1 MNHLAGTPRAE
12 AIWRATLG
20 ELQLR
25 MPRATYD
32 TWLKD
37 STLLAY
43 EDGCFIIGVPN
54 AYAKDW
60 LEQRLHGLVKRV
72 LESVA
77 GHAVELHFVVR
88 PPAERKTSVAD
99 SAPPLLREPASST
112 ETKLPASRNGRH
124 LLNPRYT
131 FEAFIVGDNSRLAH
145 AAALSVTDY
154 PGQKFN
160 PLLIYGGTGL
170 GKTHLLHAIGHRSLS
185 HGARVLYVTSEE
197 FTIELINAIRTQT
210 TEAFRNKYRTSD
222 ILLID
227 DIQFIAGKES
237 TQEEFFHTF
246 NALHAANRQIV
257 LTSDRHP
264 LAMTTLEERLRSRF
278 GGGLCVDIKP
288 PDLEVRAAIVK
299 AKAAAMGYPLS
310 DDVVMLIAQRVRTN
324 IRDLEGALNRVVAEA
339 QMYNSPITVQQA
351 QAVLETLA
359 PPQTALSPGE
369 TVRLVARHLGVD
381 ENELL
386 GRGRS
391 KEVAMAR
398 QILMYLLRNVCDLS
412 LPQIGE
418 LLGRDHTT
426 VIYGVEKVEKLIE
439 MDDSVRRSIMRLR
452 EELYATA
459 R

>member
-32 TWLKD
+32 TWLKN

-77 GHAVELHFVVR
+77 GHAVELRFIVR
-88 PPAERKTSVAD
+88 PSAERRTPTVD
-99 SAPPLLREPASST
+99 SAPLLLGESASFV
-112 ETKLPASRNGRH
+112 ETSPPSPSNGRH

-131 FEAFIVGDNSRLAH
+131 FEAFIVGDNNRLAH

-185 HGARVLYVTSEE
+185 RGTRVLYVTSEE

-299 AKAAAMGYPLS
+299 AKAAAIGFHLP

-339 QMYNSPITVQQA
+339 QMYNSPITLQQA

-359 PPQTALSPGE
+359 PPQVALSPEE
-369 TVRLVARHLGVD
+369 TVKLVARHLGVD
-381 ENELL
+381 EGELL

-398 QILMYLLRNVCDLS
+398 QILMYLLRHVCDLS

-426 VIYGVEKVEKLIE
+426 VIYGIEKVERLIE
-439 MDDSVRRSIMRLR
+439 TDDHVRRSIMRLR

>member
-1 MNHLAGTPRAE
+1 MNHLADTPRAE

-32 TWLKD
+32 TWLKN
-37 STLLAY
+37 SALLAY

-77 GHAVELHFVVR
+77 GHTVELHFVVR
-88 PPAERKTSVAD
+88 PPAERKIPLAD
-99 SAPPLLREPASST
+99 SAPLLLSEIAPSVEPKPLSYS
-112 ETKLPASRNGRH
+112 NGRH

-131 FEAFIVGDNSRLAH
+131 FEAFIVGDNNRLAH

-170 GKTHLLHAIGHRSLS
+170 GKTHLLHAIGHRSLNR
-185 HGARVLYVTSEE
+185 GIRVLYVTSEE

-299 AKAAAMGYPLS
+299 AKANAIGVHLP

-359 PPQTALSPGE
+359 PPQAALSPEE
-369 TVRLVARHLGVD
+369 TVKLVARYLGVD
-381 ENELL
+381 ERGLL

-391 KEVAMAR
+391 KEMAMAR
-398 QILMYLLRNVCDLS
+398 QILMYLLRHVCDLS

-426 VIYGVEKVEKLIE
+426 VMYGVEKVEKLIE
-439 MDDSVRRSIMRLR
+439 TDDSVRRSIMKLR

>member
-32 TWLKD
+32 TWLKN

-77 GHAVELHFVVR
+77 GHAVELRFTVR
-88 PPAERKTSVAD
+88 PPAERRTSMTDAV
-99 SAPPLLREPASST
+99 PLLLKETAFPV
-112 ETKLPASRNGRH
+112 ETKPSSSSNGRH

-131 FEAFIVGDNSRLAH
+131 FEAFIVGDNNRLAH

-185 HGARVLYVTSEE
+185 RGIRVLYVTSEE

-246 NALHAANRQIV
+246 NTLHAANRQIV

-299 AKAAAMGYPLS
+299 AKAAAIGFHLP

-339 QMYNSPITVQQA
+339 QMYNSPITLQQA

-359 PPQTALSPGE
+359 PPQVALSPEE
-369 TVRLVARHLGVD
+369 TVKLVARHLGVD
-381 ENELL
+381 EDELL

-398 QILMYLLRNVCDLS
+398 QILMYLLRHVCDLS

-426 VIYGVEKVEKLIE
+426 VIYGIEKVERLIE
-439 MDDSVRRSIMRLR
+439 TDDHVRRSIMRLR
-452 EELYATA
+452 EELFATA